1 MNKKRS
7 RVSNQSQEQP
17 MNKMLIA
24 AGLLA
29 GSLSTLPIDAEACG
43 ATLFGAG
50 QGSRFQ
56 AYRARVPA
64 DVLIY
69 ASPQLADSSATT
81 EPGIQAGLK
90 KAGHRV
96 TVVSDADALASAL
109 SQHDFDVVIAGAG
122 EADAVAQQL
131 GNPGKPVGVLPIAVG
146 EGDGA
151 GLSRE
156 RYPQLLAGGANLGQF
171 LKAINQLMSLNN
183 Q

>member
-1 MNKKRS
+1 MKKKRS
-7 RVSNQSQEQP
+7 DSKQRKEQA
-17 MNKMLIA
+17 MNKMMIA
-24 AGLLA
+24 AGLIA
-29 GSLSTLPIDAEACG
+29 GSLSAVPLDAQACG

-69 ASPQLADSSATT
+69 ASPQLATSTATS

-109 SQHDFDVVIAGAG
+109 SGQRFDVVIAEAG
-122 EADAVAQQL
+122 EVDAVAAQL
-131 GNPGKPVGVLPIAVG
+131 GNAGRPVGVLPIAVG
-146 EGDGA
+146 ESDGA

-171 LKAINQLMSLNN
+171 LKAINQLMSLDR
-183 Q
+183 